1 MLVELSYVINEKDP
15 IFPGNPPT
23 KRAAVNTISGGD
35 TSNTSQITLFSHNG
49 THMDAPYHF
58 NSKGLPIDELPP
70 SYFFYK
76 DPFLLNIRKKAH
88 EYILKGD
95 LLKHK
100 ELLEKADILLIN
112 TGFSKHRKADPNKYL
127 TNPPALSVE
136 AAKFIIE
143 KLTSIRA
150 VGIDTVSIES
160 IDQGKK
166 EGFPVHK
173 TLLASSGRFVVII
186 EDMNLYSLVNR
197 KIEKVYVFPLR
208 IRELDAAPV
217 TAYAELKGSGL
228 NI

>member
-1 MLVELSYVINEKDP
+1 MLVDLSHVINEKDP

-23 KRAAVNTISGGD
+23 KIVAINTISRGD
-35 TSNTSQITLFSHNG
+35 TSNTSHITLFSHNG

-76 DPFLLNIRKKAH
+76 NPFLLNIRKKAH
-88 EYILKGD
+88 EYILKED
-95 LLKHK
+95 LLKDK
-100 ELLEKADILLIN
+100 KLLERADILLIN
-112 TGFSKHRKADPNKYL
+112 TGFSRHRKANPNRYL

-136 AAKFIIE
+136 AAKFIIG

-173 TLLASSGRFVVII
+173 ILLASSHRFVVIV
-186 EDMNLYSLVNR
+186 EDMNLYPLVNR
-197 KIEKVYVFPLR
+197 KIEKVYIFPLR
-208 IRELDAAPV
+208 IRKLDAAPV
-217 TAYAELKGSGL
+217 TAYAEV
-228 NI
+228 I